1 MKKILHHL
9 FLPHHSNRHKAKLL
23 HHSTILILTAIF
35 FAATLIVS
43 GLSQSTGK
51 SVLGIASNITT
62 QDLLTLTN
70 LKRQENG
77 LPPLVMDNELTQA
90 AAGKAEDMFIHNYWA
105 HVSPDGTTPWVFIKN
120 AGYNYL
126 YAGENLARGYTT
138 SADVVN
144 AWMASPEHRENMLSP
159 NYHDIGFAIQEGN
172 LTGDETILVVEE
184 LGSRSSAPTQ
194 IASSQTATQPLT
206 PTPTSSVVVTI
217 APTVTPQPTSTPVPT
232 VVAIGQLSPTP
243 SVTQPQAQ
251 VAAVRNTPLIDS
263 ASLKRGSALFIVSLF
278 TLLLLLDIIIVERR
292 NLARLFTHN
301 LDHLI
306 FFAILLVLV
315 LLIGGGAI
323 L

>member
-1 MKKILHHL
+1 MSNFLRHL

-23 HHSTILILTAIF
+23 HHSTLLILTVLF

-43 GLSQSTGK
+43 GLSQHTGK
-51 SVLGIASNITT
+51 SVLGIASNVTA

-77 LPPLVMDNELTQA
+77 LPPLVMNAELTQA
-90 AAGKAEDMFIHNYWA
+90 AAGKAEDMFTKNYWA

-144 AWMASPEHRENMLSP
+144 AWMASPEHRQNMLSP

-184 LGSRSSAPTQ
+184 LGSTINAPTQ
-194 IASSQTATQPLT
+194 TASSQTGDQYVT
-206 PTPTSSVVVTI
+206 P
-217 APTVTPQPTSTPVPT
+217 APTVPVVVSVAPSLAQQPTSTPAPT
-232 VVAIGQLSPTP
+232 AVVVAQLSPSP
-243 SVTQPQAQ
+243 SSAQPQ

-263 ASLKRGSALFIVSLF
+263 ASIKRGG
-278 TLLLLLDIIIVERR
+278 R
-292 NLARLFTHN
+292 
-301 LDHLI
+301 
-306 FFAILLVLV
+306 
-315 LLIGGGAI
+315 
-323 L
+323 